1 MKRYSWAWMVQVVSF
16 THFVYLC
23 VCILETV
30 VTTKSLRIQMDKE
43 LVIIMNM
50 TFKNTTHSELS
61 NHRPSKR
68 VKGTVL
74 TLIVPSLVMDYI
86 AHLRR
91 SRNTARHR
99 YKCVNCSIQINM
111 SCSCIPSYENQL
123 IKHFINWK
131 WL

>member
-1 MKRYSWAWMVQVVSF
+1 MVQVVSF

-61 NHRPSKR
+61 NHRPNKR

-91 SRNTARHR
+91 GTRLD
-99 YKCVNCSIQINM
+99 IDINV
-111 SCSCIPSYENQL
+111 L
-123 IKHFINWK
+123 IVVYRLICHVVVSLLMKTK
-131 WL
+131 